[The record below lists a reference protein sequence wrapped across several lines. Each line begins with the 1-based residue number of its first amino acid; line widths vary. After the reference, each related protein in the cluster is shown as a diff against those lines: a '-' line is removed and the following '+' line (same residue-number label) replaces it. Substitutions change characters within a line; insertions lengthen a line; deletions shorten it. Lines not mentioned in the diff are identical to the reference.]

1 MGDSY
6 TCSCLKIITLLPSVS
21 AHKFVPIWWTPVQ
34 KHLADIFYLSKKKE
48 NVPAILA
55 QGVMVFW
62 LSYYISE
69 GIHLAF
75 FLTAISRLCFFL
87 DSNEILLSVSLS

>member
-1 MGDSY
+1 
-6 TCSCLKIITLLPSVS
+6 
-21 AHKFVPIWWTPVQ
+21 VQ
-34 KHLADIFYLSKKKE
+34 KHLVDIFYLSKINA

-75 FLTAISRLCFFL
+75 FLSAISRLCFFL
-87 DSNEILLSVSLS
+87 DSNENSPERLSRLNISSLALSV